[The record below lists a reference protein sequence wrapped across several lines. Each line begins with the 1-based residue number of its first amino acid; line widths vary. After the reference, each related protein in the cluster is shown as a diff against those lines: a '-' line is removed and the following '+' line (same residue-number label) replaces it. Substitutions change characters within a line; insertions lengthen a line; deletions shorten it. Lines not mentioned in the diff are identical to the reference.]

1 MWNMKSTTLFIAS
14 LVAVIVISISMANA
28 DDKVKPS
35 DFINSVANVP
45 NAVGNHVKNEWV
57 EIKEYQANSF
67 AKMKKKWPWNQIFK
81 SKNDTQN

>member
-14 LVAVIVISISMANA
+14 LVAVIVISMSMANA
-28 DDKVKPS
+28 DDKVIPS

-45 NAVGNHVKNEWV
+45 SAVGNHVKNEWV

-67 AKMKKKWPWNQIFK
+67 AEMKKKWPWNQIFK